1 MNKNYVNPC
10 KVITGVNTPWSY
22 ANVWEPKSIN
32 GGTPKYSVSLIIPK
46 SDTKTVEKVRAAI
59 KAAYQEGEG
68 KLKGNSRVVPALEA
82 IKNPLRD
89 GDLERPGD
97 DAYKDSFFINAN
109 SASQPGIVDAHCQH
123 ILERSEVYSGG
134 VWPCLHQLL
143 CLQQQ
148 WQQRHCL
155 QPEQPAEDSGRGT
168 PGRQTSGR
176 RRLCYSG

>member
-1 MNKNYVNPC
+1 MTKNYVNSC
-10 KVITGVNTPWSY
+10 KVITGVNTRWSY

-46 SDTKTVEKVRAAI
+46 SDIKTVEKVRAAI

-82 IKNPLRD
+82 IKTPLRD
-89 GDLERPGD
+89 GNLERPGD

-109 SASQPGIVDAHCQH
+109 YPARYCGCPLSAHPGA
-123 ILERSEVYSGG
+123 LRSGFWG
-134 VWPCLHQLL
+134 IRPCLHQLL

>member
-1 MNKNYVNPC
+1 MTKNYVNPC
-10 KVITGVNTPWSY
+10 KVITGVNTRWSY

-97 DAYKDSFFINAN
+97 DAYRDSFFINAN
-109 SASQPGIVDAHCQH
+109 SATQPGIVDAHCQPH
-123 ILERSEVYSGG
+123 SGALRSVFWGIR
-134 VWPCLHQLL
+134 PCLHQLL